1 MDQISFYSCSDDPRT
16 INKTIQNE
24 LPIEANVYGEINL
37 TQPSF
42 LVEYNSALFSKNYF
56 YWPLVNR
63 YYYITQI
70 GGNKGERL
78 LISGRVDCL
87 MSFKS
92 QIENLTCVIDR
103 AGSNRSKWLDDNI
116 YPLEATTQVQN
127 YEFNSTPFST
137 ASSGTHYVL
146 TTLGN
151 SVAPPQPAQP
161 SS

>member
-1 MDQISFYSCSDDPRT
+1 MDKISFYSCSDDPRT
-16 INKTIQNE
+16 INKTVQGQ
-24 LPIEANVYGEINL
+24 LDADCNVYGEINL

-42 LVEYNSALFSKNYF
+42 LVEFNSALFTKNYF
-56 YWPLVNR
+56 YWPLVDR

-87 MSFKS
+87 MSFRD
-92 QIENLTCVIDR
+92 QIENLTCVIDK
-103 AGSNRSKWLDDNI
+103 AASNRSKWLDDNS

-137 ASSGTHYVL
+137 ASTGKRYIL
-146 TTLGN
+146 TTLGGN
-151 SVAPPQPAQP
+151 LS
-161 SS
+161 